1 MREHTALI
9 EQIALYLWRP
19 WKFNALEQDSCWQ
32 RQIIDGHGRGL
43 IISKEYNAPK
53 FKISGRFDKRLTDPH
68 QSNFC
73 SIGVSINR
81 QPKAIAADIERRLLP
96 SYLKAFDV
104 ARKRFLENQQ
114 KAGLLDAIA
123 QSFLKISKGS
133 IISHQSCD
141 TQKNIRF
148 DHGTATLYGHSEEIS
163 MDLRRLN
170 IEQAIQIAALLQTDK
185 AKPIPTN
192 FKTKNKKEE
201 NPND

>member
-9 EQIALYLWRP
+9 EQIALYLGRP
-19 WKFNALEQDSCWQ
+19 WKFNTLEQESCWQ
-32 RQIIDGHGRGL
+32 RQIIDGQGRGL
-43 IISKEYNAPK
+43 IISKEYNQPK
-53 FKISGRFDKRLTDPH
+53 FKISGRFDRQVTDPN
-68 QSNFC
+68 QRDFC

-81 QPKAIAADIERRLLP
+81 QPKAIAADIQRRLLP
-96 SYLKAFDV
+96 RYLTAFDI
-104 ARKRFLENQQ
+104 ARNRFLENQR
-114 KAGLLDAIA
+114 KAELLDAIA

-148 DHGTATLYGHSEEIS
+148 DHGMVTLYGHSEEIS
-163 MDLRRLN
+163 MDLKRLN
-170 IEQAIQIAALLQTDK
+170 IEQAIQIAALLK
-185 AKPIPTN
+185 AYKAEPISTN